1 MAQIDYET
9 EYNNRGRVPEYQ
21 QIFDRWERDA
31 AAYRETMKPK
41 GVEIGVRYGT
51 GERQTYDY
59 FPGNDPHPGAPLAV
73 FIHGGYWRSLS
84 PSMHSWAARGMN
96 AHGISVAVPGY
107 DLCPNCTIADIITQ
121 TRNALLALWRKHKKR
136 MLVVG
141 HSAGGH
147 LAACMTAT
155 EWHSVSK
162 EPPNDL
168 VPFGYSISGVFD
180 FMPLLKVSQNADLRL
195 DEKSAEEVSPLTWK
209 LPAQRSLDA
218 VVGAEESSE
227 FLRQS
232 QIIADDWAKK
242 GAVTHYEAVPGTN
255 HFTVVD
261 ALADPDSAMTARVAR
276 LAERVNAM
284 ALGA

>member
-1 MAQIDYET
+1 MAQIDYEQ
-9 EYNNRGRVPEYQ
+9 EYNNRGRVPEHPE
-21 QIFDRWERDA
+21 IFARWERDA
-31 AAYRETMKPK
+31 AAYREETKPK
-41 GVEIGVRYGT
+41 GAEIDVRYGSSA
-51 GERQTYDY
+51 RQAYDY

-73 FIHGGYWRSLS
+73 FIHGGYWRSLDKG
-84 PSMHSWAARGMN
+84 MHSWAARGLN
-96 AHGISVAVPGY
+96 AHGISVALPGY
-107 DLCPNCTIADIITQ
+107 DLCPNVSIADIINQ
-121 TRNALLALWRKHKKR
+121 TRQALLALWRKHKKR

-147 LAACMTAT
+147 LTGCMVAT
-155 EWHSVSK
+155 EWHAVSK

-195 DEKSAEEVSPLTWK
+195 DEKSAKAVSPLTWK
-209 LPAQRSLDA
+209 LPPQRSLDA
-218 VVGAEESSE
+218 VVGGEESSE

-232 QIIADDWAKK
+232 KIIAEDWAKK
-242 GAVTHYEAVPGTN
+242 GAVTRYQAVPGAN

-261 ALADPDSAMTARVAR
+261 PLADPNSAMTERVTR

-284 ALGA
+284 ALGG